1 MATPNFEFVYP
12 SQIGM
17 RVGKSAEEF
26 AYLVSQFAMAV
37 DKADRWVGV
46 HKSNIKAHT
55 VGYMSRGRFVPPD
68 AAKVAASEALLKD
81 ALATQAQARAIL
93 AVYREVETAAF
104 NGAQMSEQAT
114 KLVADLASGV
124 VAFRRSEMREAEAH
138 IDVYKSSHGVGSLGD
153 KD

>member
-68 AAKVAASEALLKD
+68 ASEALLKD